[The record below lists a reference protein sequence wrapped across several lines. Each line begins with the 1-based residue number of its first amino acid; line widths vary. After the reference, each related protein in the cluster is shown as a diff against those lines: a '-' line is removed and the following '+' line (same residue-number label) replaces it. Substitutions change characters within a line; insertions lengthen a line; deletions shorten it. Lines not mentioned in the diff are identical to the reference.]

1 MKRRMKKI
9 ASLFL
14 GAAMTAGLLLGCGSS
29 GKDTQGDSKE
39 EASGSEQAGE
49 TAQEGAAASGEAGAA
64 DTSEHVDLRMY
75 LIGDRTPDFDEV
87 YGKINEILEEKLNCS
102 ISVDFLSWG
111 EMDTKY
117 SLLFSSQEQF
127 DLIFTGSWAQYG
139 QVAPKGGF
147 YELTEEF
154 IQTYAPDIWS
164 VVPDVAWDQTRIDG
178 KIYMVPNYQNE
189 FKQDVMAVRGD
200 LMKEYGI
207 EKITNWDE
215 LMDFYKACADHGIY
229 ASQGGPWYQ
238 FFQYQ
243 GYSTTSGAPN
253 SGALILYHAQ
263 DPADLDFQYILDWDG
278 FSDYCHQMK
287 ELADA
292 GCWSPDV
299 LNDSAERQDGFLNGR
314 TAGMIWNMGSCRTFA
329 KQANAENPD
338 WDATLVDPISN
349 QPKAVQPYINNGVA
363 INAVSEHKERAMMV
377 LNEFYTNPEI
387 FDLAMLG
394 IEGKH
399 WEAVG
404 EDQYKVIDE
413 SGYGVDSNCN
423 WGWTNANIKR
433 TEFIEDRTALDDT
446 YDGLMDQWNNNVRA
460 PHVYDGFSF
469 NTDAVSTQF
478 AAVEAALGTYLDPL
492 VNGLVDDVDQSLEN
506 LKNALEAAGIRDILK
521 EMNDQAAAYVS
532 EKQ

>member
-1 MKRRMKKI
+1 MKKRMKKVL
-9 ASLFL
+9 SLLL
-14 GAAMTAGLLLGCGSS
+14 GVAMTASLLVGCGSS
-29 GKDTQGDSKE
+29 GND
-39 EASGSEQAGE
+39 ASGSAGAS
-49 TAQEGAAASGEAGAA
+49 TGAENASGSTQDAGTT

-102 ISVDFLSWG
+102 ITVDFLSWG

-117 SLLFSSQEQF
+117 SLLFSSQEDF

-139 QVAPKGGF
+139 QVAARGGF
-147 YELTEEF
+147 AELTEDF

-164 VVPDVAWDQTRIDG
+164 VVPEVAWDQAKIDG

-200 LMKEYGI
+200 LMEEYGI
-207 EKITNWDE
+207 SQITNWDE
-215 LMDFYKACADHGIY
+215 LMNFYKACADNGIY

-238 FFQYQ
+238 YFQYQ

-253 SGALILYHAQ
+253 GGALVLYNAQ
-263 DPADLDFQYILDWDG
+263 DASDLDFCYVLDWDG
-278 FSDYCHQMK
+278 FSDYCQQMK

-314 TAGMIWNMGSCRTFA
+314 TAGMIWNMGSCLGFA
-329 KQANAENPD
+329 KQANSENAG
-338 WDATLVDPISN
+338 WNATVVDPISN

-363 INAVSEHKERAMMV
+363 INAASNHKERAMMV
-377 LNEFYTNPEI
+377 LNEFYTNPEV

-404 EDQYKVIDE
+404 DDQYKIIDE
-413 SGYGVDSNCN
+413 SGYGADSNCN
-423 WGWTNANIKR
+423 WGWTNDNIKR
-433 TEFIEDRTALDDT
+433 KEYIEDRTPLDDT
-446 YDGLMDQWNNNVRA
+446 YDALMEKWESNIRA

-469 NTDAVSTQF
+469 NSDAVSTQF

-492 VNGLVDDVDQSLEN
+492 LNGLVTDVDKSIEDLRS
-506 LKNALEAAGIRDILK
+506 ALEAAGIRDIID
-521 EMNDQAAAYVS
+521 EMNSQAAAYVA